1 MASHLCLA
9 QSERWYKLNKIQSHI
24 YSHFKNSK
32 IYNCILTPC
41 SYQMFEGNNHPNLF
55 YSIENDTL
63 NYDSQV
69 VQDDMMLKKINSI
82 ISDY

>member
-1 MASHLCLA
+1 
-9 QSERWYKLNKIQSHI
+9 
-24 YSHFKNSK
+24 
-32 IYNCILTPC
+32 
-41 SYQMFEGNNHPNLF
+41 MFEGNNHPNLF